1 MYFSFKHPILEYYSE
16 INHLLFLQIHSLAAI
31 NGQLSTSLVFALFF
45 LLFLSFVISGAEV
58 AYFSLTHRDINVLK
72 TKTQSSYKRIINLL
86 EEPKV
91 LLGCMVI
98 ASSFI
103 NIAIII
109 ISNILLGDF
118 LALEKFDLLWVEVII
133 KVVSISTTLI
143 LFCEVLPKVMA
154 AQNNIR
160 FANDVGIIIEFI
172 YLVLKRAS
180 IWFVKYSEVIER
192 KITKKKG
199 TYNLEELDNA
209 IDHDT
214 ESKSTVEERNILKG
228 IVKFGNIT
236 VKQIMKTRIDVHGIE
251 KTTDF
256 TTLINLAGEL
266 HYSRL
271 PVYDDDLDKVI
282 GMIHTKDLLPFINE
296 GRSFDWHKLLRVP
309 FFIHEKKLIEDLLK
323 EFQSKRIH
331 FAVVVDEFGGTS
343 GIVTLE
349 DILEEVIGDIKD
361 EFDEEEIDF
370 VKIDDHNYIFEGK
383 TMLNDV
389 CKAMQLDPDIFNGIK
404 GESDSLAG
412 LVLEIKGEI
421 PEVGQIIPTKD
432 FNLEILEVEKNR
444 LIKIKISIKEQSN

>member
-1 MYFSFKHPILEYYSE
+1 MYFLFKHPILEYYSE
-16 INHLLFLQIHSLAAI
+16 INYFNLLQIQSLANI
-31 NGQLSTSLVFALFF
+31 NGQISTSMIFALII

-58 AYFSLTHRDINVLK
+58 AFFSLTHRDIGVLK
-72 TKTQSSYKRIINLL
+72 TKTQSSYRRIITLL

-91 LLGCMVI
+91 LLGCIVI
-98 ASSFI
+98 ASCFI

-109 ISNILLGDF
+109 LSNILLGNF
-118 LALEKFDLLWVEVII
+118 LSFEKIDLLWLEIII
-133 KVVSISTTLI
+133 KLVSISTILI

-160 FANDVGIIIEFI
+160 FANDVGLIIEFI

-180 IWFVKYSEVIER
+180 IWFVRYSDVIER
-192 KITKKKG
+192 RITKKKG

-214 ESKSTVEERNILKG
+214 ESNSSVEERNILKG

-251 KTTDF
+251 KSTDF
-256 TTLINLAGEL
+256 TTLVNLSGEL

-271 PVYDDDLDKVI
+271 PVYNEDLDKVI
-282 GMIHTKDLLPFINE
+282 GMIHTKDLLPHINE
-296 GRSFDWHKLLRVP
+296 GPDFDWHPLLRVP
-309 FFIHEKKLIEDLLK
+309 FFVHEKKMIEDLLK

-349 DILEEVIGDIKD
+349 DVLEEIIGDIKD
-361 EFDEEEIDF
+361 EFDEEEVEFI
-370 VKIDDHNYIFEGK
+370 KLDDINYIFEGK

-389 CKAMQLDPDIFNGIK
+389 CKAMELDPDIFMETK

-412 LVLEIKGEI
+412 LVLEIRGEI
-421 PEVGQIIPTKD
+421 PEVGQIISTKD

-444 LIKIKISIKEQSN
+444 LMKIKVSIKSQIN

>member
-1 MYFSFKHPILEYYSE
+1 MHFSFKHPILEYYSE
-16 INHLLFLQIHSLAAI
+16 INHFFLLQIQSLANI
-31 NGQLSTSLVFALFF
+31 NGQISTSMIFALFL

-58 AYFSLTHRDINVLK
+58 AYFSLTHRDIGVLK
-72 TKTQSSYKRIINLL
+72 TKTQGSYRRIINLL

-91 LLGCMVI
+91 LLGCLVI
-98 ASSFI
+98 ASCFI

-109 ISNILLGDF
+109 LSNILLGNF
-118 LALEKFDLLWVEVII
+118 LSLEKVNLLWLEIII
-133 KVVSISTTLI
+133 KVVTISTTLI

-160 FANDVGIIIEFI
+160 FANDVGLIIEFI

-180 IWFVKYSEVIER
+180 IWFVKYSDVIER
-192 KITKKKG
+192 RITNKKG

-214 ESKSTVEERNILKG
+214 ESNSSVEERNILKG

-251 KTTDF
+251 KSTDF
-256 TTLINLAGEL
+256 TTLINLLGEL

-271 PVYDDDLDKVI
+271 PVYNEDLDKVI
-282 GMIHTKDLLPFINE
+282 GMVHTKDLLPHINE
-296 GRSFDWHKLLRVP
+296 GPDFDWHRLLRVP
-309 FFIHEKKLIEDLLK
+309 FFVHEKKLIEDLLK

-349 DILEEVIGDIKD
+349 DVLEEIIGDIKD
-361 EFDEEEIDF
+361 EFDEEEIEF
-370 VKIDDHNYIFEGK
+370 VKIDDYNYIFEGK

-389 CKAMQLDPDIFNGIK
+389 CKAMQLTPDIFNEIK

-412 LVLEIKGEI
+412 LVLEIKGGIPGIGEI
-421 PEVGQIIPTKD
+421 ISTKD

-444 LIKIKISIKEQSN
+444 LMKIKVGIKSQ

>member
-16 INHLLFLQIHSLAAI
+16 INHLFFLQIQTFADI
-31 NGQLSTSLVFALFF
+31 NGQISTSMIFALFL

-58 AYFSLTHRDINVLK
+58 AYFSLTHRDISVLK
-72 TKTQSSYKRIINLL
+72 PKTQSSYRRIINLL

-91 LLGCMVI
+91 LLGCLVI

-109 ISNILLGDF
+109 LSNILIGNF
-118 LALEKFDLLWVEVII
+118 LSLEKVDLFWLEVII
-133 KVVSISTTLI
+133 KVVTISTTLI

-160 FANDVGIIIEFI
+160 FANDVGLIIEFI

-180 IWFVKYSEVIER
+180 KWFVKYSDVIEN

-209 IDHDT
+209 IDHDI
-214 ESKSTVEERNILKG
+214 ESNSSVEERNILKG
-228 IVKFGNIT
+228 IVKFGDIT

-251 KTTDF
+251 KSTDF
-256 TTLINLAGEL
+256 TTLINLTGEL

-271 PVYDDDLDKVI
+271 PVYNEDLDKVI
-282 GMIHTKDLLPFINE
+282 GMIHTKDLLPYINE
-296 GRSFDWHKLLRVP
+296 GTDFDWHKLLRVP
-309 FFIHEKKLIEDLLK
+309 FFVHEKKMIEDLLK

-349 DILEEVIGDIKD
+349 DVLEEIIGDIKD
-361 EFDEEEIDF
+361 EFDEEEMGF
-370 VKIDDHNYIFEGK
+370 TKIDDSNYIFEGK

-389 CKAMQLDPDIFNGIK
+389 CKAMQLDPDIFKEIK

-412 LVLEIKGEI
+412 LVLEIVGEI
-421 PEVGQIIPTKD
+421 PEIGQIIPTND
-432 FNLEILEVEKNR
+432 FNLEILEVERNR
-444 LIKIKISIKEQSN
+444 LLKIKVSIKSQNN